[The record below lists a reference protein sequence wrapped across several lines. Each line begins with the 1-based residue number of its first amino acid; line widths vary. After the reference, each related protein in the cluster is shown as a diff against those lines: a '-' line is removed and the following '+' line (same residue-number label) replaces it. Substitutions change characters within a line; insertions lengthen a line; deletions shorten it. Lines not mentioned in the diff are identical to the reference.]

1 MPKEA
6 FSFRIYDV
14 DIAKGFCKLNLL
26 SFIAKIM
33 VSEPIGKIM
42 GHLDGNPLRPWLRDE
57 INFVDRES
65 IFFAIVDYEIE
76 AEE

>member
-1 MPKEA
+1 
-6 FSFRIYDV
+6 
-14 DIAKGFCKLNLL
+14 
-26 SFIAKIM
+26 M